1 MSEPERREVE
11 FDRLNPI
18 GKAIYLT
25 GSAVRVASDLLDVTL
40 RTAGTVLSEAERAF
54 REGLSEEDGEDI
66 SDARVLNETPG
77 GDSASNQPR

>member
-11 FDRLNPI
+11 YDRLNPI

-25 GSAVRVASDLLDVTL
+25 GSAVRVASDFLDFTL
-40 RTAGTVLSEAERAF
+40 RTAGTVLTEAERAF

-66 SDARVLNETPG
+66 SDARVLNETRG
-77 GDSASNQPR
+77 SDH

>member
-1 MSEPERREVE
+1 MPEPQRRKVE

-25 GSAVRVASDLLDVTL
+25 GSAVRVASDFLDFTL
-40 RTAGTVLSEAERAF
+40 RTAGTVLTEAEAAF

-66 SDARVLNETPG
+66 SDARVVDETPETETG
-77 GDSASNQPR
+77 RP